1 MIKTQQILKVWRR
14 QNQQLDT
21 NTQSIK
27 RCWMFSRLSTQRGQ
41 IWGERAWE
49 GSFLWST
56 NAQFNFL
63 NNIIH
68 MEIFTLLGLLDC
80 QSLLYIEISI
90 GEYVERCLTKY
101 FTEKELEV
109 SRDQNFDPERIMAVR
124 KKSDL
129 TRTEN
134 LIFPHHWAIFWN
146 KWTKS
151 W

>member
-1 MIKTQQILKVWRR
+1 
-14 QNQQLDT
+14 
-21 NTQSIK
+21 
-27 RCWMFSRLSTQRGQ
+27 
-41 IWGERAWE
+41 
-49 GSFLWST
+49 
-56 NAQFNFL
+56 
-63 NNIIH
+63 

-134 LIFPHHWAIFWN
+134 LIFPHH
-146 KWTKS
+146 
-151 W
+151 